1 MPVHEDDIDWTGIGP
16 DDTGLRRKQLGA
28 AAGGEQIGCSLYE
41 LPAGERAWPYHYHT
55 GNEEALYV
63 LDGTGTLRLGGEEHA
78 LSPGDYAAFPTG
90 EEGAHRVVN
99 DADETLRYLVVST
112 MDDPDITVYPD
123 AEAFGVYAGSAP
135 GGEKDERIL
144 SGYFRNEDGLD
155 YWEDIA
161 DAE

>member
-1 MPVHEDDIDWTGIGP
+1 MPSNESDVGWSAIGP
-16 DDTGLRRKQLGA
+16 DDTGFRRKQLGK
-28 AAGGEQIGCSLYE
+28 AAGGDGLGCSLYE

-63 LDGTGTLRLGGEEHA
+63 LDGSGTLRLAGEEHA
-78 LSPGDYAAFPTG
+78 LSPGVYAAFPTG

-112 MDDPDITVYPD
+112 MDDPDVTVYPD

-135 GGEKDERIL
+135 GGERDERIL
-144 SGYFRNEDGLD
+144 SRYFRTEDGLD
-155 YWEDIA
+155 YWEDVA
-161 DAE
+161 NAE